1 MTARASTTQIKVPLT
16 PTNAAHAASKQ
27 YVDGIT
33 KTVAIP
39 VWFEIHATYAIRA
52 VGYGDNQMGLT
63 VPAAFTLTEIVYRG
77 ISADA
82 SGSTTGEVRRNGTAI
97 TGSSLSVAA
106 ANQWTYGS
114 NVRITGLSQAISAG
128 DVLRPYISA
137 IGTTPGAGF
146 SAVLV
151 GTVNATAS

>member
-1 MTARASTTQIKVPLT
+1 MTAKSVTSQIKVPLT
-16 PTNAAHAASKQ
+16 PTNAAHATSKQ
-27 YVDGIT
+27 YVDGTT
-33 KTVAIP
+33 KTAAVP
-39 VWFEIHATYAIRA
+39 VWFEIHATYAVRA

-63 VPAAFTLTEIVYRG
+63 IPAAFTLTEIVYRG

-82 SGSTTGEVRRNGTAI
+82 SGSTTVEVRRNGSTI
-97 TGSSLSVAA
+97 TGSSLSVSS

-114 NVRITGLSQAISAG
+114 NVRITGMSQAISAG

-151 GTVNATAS
+151 GTVNVTAS